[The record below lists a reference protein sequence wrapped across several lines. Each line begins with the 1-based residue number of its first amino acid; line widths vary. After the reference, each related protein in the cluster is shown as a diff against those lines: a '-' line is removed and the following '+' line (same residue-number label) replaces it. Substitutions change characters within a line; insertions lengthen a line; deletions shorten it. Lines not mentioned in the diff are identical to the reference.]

1 MKKLIKNAIK
11 ALALALKEMTL
22 DMYGFAQDVIFV
34 TMFVSVFFLI
44 PIYFVTNIDIRR
56 IEYGPL
62 LFLSVWYLP
71 ISLIFKFR
79 HNQIAYSIMTRRRV
93 AGEKLDPSF
102 QHFFNLAPYFFLAF
116 VLIPYIFFDSV
127 EEALNPM
134 GYWTAKA
141 NVKNECQLS
150 NELQRDLRENVI
162 VAANKLR
169 MGIGTTRE
177 LQEAQS
183 TLNLMNG
190 TFEDC
195 DLRYKHEIQIA
206 KNKLLELRNPNPPA
220 SQNVPIAKETAN
232 SKLEEGKWE
241 DVPMK
246 AARTGKPTSTHL
258 PAGYTW
264 EEAPDA
270 AKSPSNI
277 PGE

>member
-1 MKKLIKNAIK
+1 
-11 ALALALKEMTL
+11 
-22 DMYGFAQDVIFV
+22 
-34 TMFVSVFFLI
+34 
-44 PIYFVTNIDIRR
+44 
-56 IEYGPL
+56 
-62 LFLSVWYLP
+62 
-71 ISLIFKFR
+71 
-79 HNQIAYSIMTRRRV
+79 
-93 AGEKLDPSF
+93 
-102 QHFFNLAPYFFLAF
+102 
-116 VLIPYIFFDSV
+116 V